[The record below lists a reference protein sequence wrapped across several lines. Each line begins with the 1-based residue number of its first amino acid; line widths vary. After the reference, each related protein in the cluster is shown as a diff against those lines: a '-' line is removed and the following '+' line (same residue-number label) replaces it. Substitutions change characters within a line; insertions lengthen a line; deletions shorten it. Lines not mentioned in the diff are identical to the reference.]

1 MGCGDN
7 DPDRLCLGDVL
18 DFIAGGEDREQLCLK
33 GVLDFTSGSGDV
45 SEQLCLCGV
54 AHCSFARGL
63 VTDPCLGG
71 VPDFPLG

>member
-1 MGCGDN
+1 MGCGDD
-7 DPDRLCLGDVL
+7 DPDRLCLGGVL
-18 DFIAGGEDREQLCLK
+18 DFTAGGEDPEPLFLK

-54 AHCSFARGL
+54 ADCSFAWGL

-71 VPDFPLG
+71 VPDFNLG